1 MSLVKLR
8 KEKVRHFGRTAFIT
22 AFLTHEPEEGL
33 ARVLRQHR
41 RLAWLGALLGLVV
54 GTIAFLPASLVAHEL
69 SVATSQHLQLAEVE
83 GTVWHG
89 SGLTVLT
96 GGVDSHEPPSVLPTR
111 VEWRVR
117 PHWNGVS
124 LHLAQDCCLPQGLE
138 VAFVRGLNAWRVT
151 IGGSGLVASEG
162 SGGAASGAGAFGN
175 KAAVAEANDTPIGEW
190 PASLLVGLGFPA
202 NTLQPNGRLTLT
214 AQHLEFA
221 IRGGRAR
228 MLGHAQLEIR
238 QASSRITTLDT
249 LGSYRLVLDADPTT
263 EATPGTGADR
273 TRLTLTTLEG
283 SLILDGT
290 GELGPNGLR
299 FRGTAKAAPGS
310 EDALNNLLNIIGRR
324 NGALSAIS
332 IG

>member
-41 RLAWLGALLGLVV
+41 RWAWIGALVGFLVGV
-54 GTIAFLPASLVAHEL
+54 IAFLPASLVAHEL
-69 SVATSQHLQLAEVE
+69 SAATSQHLQLAEVE

-124 LHLAQDCCLPQGLE
+124 LHLTQDCCLPQGLE
-138 VAFVRGLNAWRVT
+138 IAFVRGLNAWRVT
-151 IGGSGLVASEG
+151 VGGSGFAADQAGG
-162 SGGAASGAGAFGN
+162 SASGAGTFGS
-175 KAAVAEANDTPIGEW
+175 KAATADPSTPIGEW

-214 AQHLEFA
+214 AQNLAFA

-228 MLGHAQLEIR
+228 MLGHVQLEIR

-249 LGSYRLVLDADPTT
+249 LGSYRLAFDADPTT

-283 SLILDGT
+283 SLLLDGT
-290 GELGPNGLR
+290 GEIGPNGVR
-299 FRGTAKAAPGS
+299 FRGSAKAAPGA

-324 NGALSAIS
+324 TGAVSAIS

>member
-8 KEKVRHFGRTAFIT
+8 QQKVRHFGRTAFIT
-22 AFLTHEPEEGL
+22 SFLHAPEEGQVR
-33 ARVLRQHR
+33 ALRIQR
-41 RLAWLGALLGLVV
+41 RFAVLGALVGFAL
-54 GTIAFLPASLVAHEL
+54 GTIAFLPASLVAREL
-69 SVATSQHLQLAEVE
+69 SAVTSEHLQLAEVE

-96 GGVDSHEPPSVLPTR
+96 GGVDSHEPPTVLPSR
-111 VEWRVR
+111 IEWRLR
-117 PHWNGVS
+117 PHWNGIS
-124 LHLAQDCCLPQGLE
+124 LHLTQDCCLPQGVEIALQ
-138 VAFVRGLNAWRVT
+138 RGLNAWRVS
-151 IGGSGLVASEG
+151 IGGSGFAAEARND
-162 SGGAASGAGAFGN
+162 AASGAAPAGIAS
-175 KAAVAEANDTPIGEW
+175 VDANSTPIGEW
-190 PASLLVGLGFPA
+190 PASLLTGLGFPA

-214 AQHLEFA
+214 AQNLAFA
-221 IRGGRAR
+221 LRGGRWR

-249 LGSYRLVLDADPTT
+249 LGSYRLALDADPTS

-273 TRLTLTTLEG
+273 ARLTLTTLEG
-283 SLILDGT
+283 ALILEGT
-290 GELGPNGLR
+290 GEIGPNGAR

-324 NGALSAIS
+324 TGALSAIS

>member
-1 MSLVKLR
+1 MSIVKLR

-33 ARVLRQHR
+33 ARVLRMHR
-41 RLAWLGALLGLVV
+41 RMAWLGALLGLFV
-54 GTIAFLPASLVAHEL
+54 GVIAFLPASLVAHEL
-69 SVATSQHLQLAEVE
+69 SVVTSQHLQLAEVE

-96 GGVDSHEPPSVLPTR
+96 GGVDSHEPPSVLPSR
-111 VEWRVR
+111 VEWRLR

-124 LHLAQDCCLPQGLE
+124 LHLTQDCCLPQGLE
-138 VAFVRGLNAWRVT
+138 LALVRGLNAWRVT
-151 IGGSGLVASEG
+151 VGGSGFAAESR
-162 SGGAASGAGAFGN
+162 GGAASETRPFGSVQVI
-175 KAAVAEANDTPIGEW
+175 ADASTPIGEW
-190 PASLLVGLGFPA
+190 PASLLEGLGFPA
-202 NTLQPNGRLTLT
+202 NTLKPNGRLTLT
-214 AQHLEFA
+214 AQNLAFA
-221 IRGGRAR
+221 IRGGQAR

-290 GELGPNGLR
+290 GEIGPNGVR

-324 NGALSAIS
+324 NGAVSAIS

>member
-1 MSLVKLR
+1 MSIVKLR
-8 KEKVRHFGRTAFIT
+8 KDKVRHFGRTAFIT

-33 ARVLRQHR
+33 ARVLRLHR
-41 RLAWLGALLGLVV
+41 RMAWLGALLGLVV
-54 GTIAFLPASLVAHEL
+54 GVIAFLPASLVAHEL
-69 SVATSQHLQLAEVE
+69 SVVTGQHLQLAEVE

-89 SGLTVLT
+89 SALTVLT
-96 GGVDSHEPPSVLPTR
+96 GGVDSHEPPSVLPSR
-111 VEWRVR
+111 LEWRVR

-124 LHLAQDCCLPQGLE
+124 LHLTQDCCLPQGLE
-138 VAFVRGLNAWRVT
+138 LALARGINAWRVT
-151 IGGSGLVASEG
+151 VGGSGFAAG
-162 SGGAASGAGAFGN
+162 SQGGAASATRPFGSVQV
-175 KAAVAEANDTPIGEW
+175 VADANTPIGEW
-190 PASLLVGLGFPA
+190 PASLLEGLGFPA
-202 NTLQPNGRLTLT
+202 NTLKPNGRLTLT
-214 AQHLEFA
+214 AQNLAFA
-221 IRGGRAR
+221 IRGGQAR

-263 EATPGTGADR
+263 EATPGTGSDR

-290 GELGPNGLR
+290 GEIGPNGLR

>member
-41 RLAWLGALLGLVV
+41 RWAWLGALMGLLV
-54 GTIAFLPASLVAHEL
+54 GVIAFLPASLVAHER
-69 SVATSQHLQLAEVE
+69 SVVTSQHLQLAEVE

-117 PHWNGVS
+117 PHWNGLS
-124 LHLAQDCCLPQGLE
+124 LHLTQDCCLPQGLE
-138 VAFVRGLNAWRVT
+138 LAFVRGLNAWRVK
-151 IGGSGLVASEG
+151 IGGSGFAADEN
-162 SGGAASGAGAFGN
+162 GGAASAAGGFGN
-175 KAAVAEANDTPIGEW
+175 KAAADATPIGEW

-214 AQHLEFA
+214 AQNLEFA

-228 MLGHAQLEIR
+228 MLGRMELEIR

-249 LGSYRLVLDADPTT
+249 LGSYRLVLDADKTS
-263 EATPGTGADR
+263 EATPGTGSDR

-290 GELGPNGLR
+290 GEIGPNGVR

-324 NGALSAIS
+324 TGALSAIS

>member
-41 RLAWLGALLGLVV
+41 RLAWLGALVGLVV
-54 GTIAFLPASLVAHEL
+54 GVIAFLPASLVAHEL

-96 GGVDSHEPPSVLPTR
+96 GGTDSHEPPSVLPTR

-117 PHWNGVS
+117 PHWNGLS
-124 LHLAQDCCLPQGLE
+124 LHLTQDCCLPQGLE
-138 VAFVRGLNAWRVT
+138 IAFVRGLNAWRVT
-151 IGGSGLVASEG
+151 IGGSGFAAEEN
-162 SGGAASGAGAFGN
+162 GGAASKAGTFGN
-175 KAAVAEANDTPIGEW
+175 RAVVADAATPIGEW

-214 AQHLEFA
+214 AQNLAFA

-290 GELGPNGLR
+290 SELGPNGLR

-310 EDALNNLLNIIGRR
+310 KNALNNLLNIIGRR

>member
-8 KEKVRHFGRTAFIT
+8 KDRVRHFGRTAFIT

-33 ARVLRQHR
+33 ARVLRMHR
-41 RLAWLGALLGLVV
+41 RFAALGALLGLVV
-54 GTIAFLPASLVAHEL
+54 GLIAFLPASLVAREL
-69 SVATSQHLQLAEVE
+69 AVATSQHLQLAEVE

-89 SGLTVLT
+89 SGLAVLT
-96 GGVDSHEPPSVLPTR
+96 GGVDSHEPPSVLPSR
-111 VEWRVR
+111 VEWRLR
-117 PHWNGVS
+117 PHWNGIS
-124 LHLAQDCCLPQGLE
+124 LHLTQDCCLPQGLE
-138 VAFVRGLNAWRVT
+138 ISFVRGLNAWRVAVS
-151 IGGSGLVASEG
+151 GSGFAAED
-162 SGGAASGAGAFGN
+162 GGTAASAPAGAGGLAR
-175 KAAVAEANDTPIGEW
+175 VDANATPIGEW
-190 PASLLVGLGFPA
+190 PASLLIGLGFPA

-214 AQHLEFA
+214 AQNLAFA
-221 IRGGRAR
+221 IRGGRMR

-273 TRLTLTTLEG
+273 ARLTLTTLEG
-283 SLILDGT
+283 ALILDGT
-290 GELGPNGLR
+290 GEVGPNGLR
-299 FRGTAKAAPGS
+299 FRGTAKAAPGA

>member
-1 MSLVKLR
+1 MSIVKLR

-33 ARVLRQHR
+33 ARVLRMHR
-41 RLAWLGALLGLVV
+41 RMAWLGALLGLFV
-54 GTIAFLPASLVAHEL
+54 GVIAFLPASLVAHEL
-69 SVATSQHLQLAEVE
+69 SVVTSQHLQLAEVE

-96 GGVDSHEPPSVLPTR
+96 GGVDSHEPPSVLPSR
-111 VEWRVR
+111 IEWRLR

-124 LHLAQDCCLPQGLE
+124 LHLTQDCCLPQGLE
-138 VAFVRGLNAWRVT
+138 LALVRGLNAWRVT
-151 IGGSGLVASEG
+151 VGGSGFAAEG
-162 SGGAASGAGAFGN
+162 QGGAASATRAFGS
-175 KAAVAEANDTPIGEW
+175 AQVVADASTPIGEW
-190 PASLLVGLGFPA
+190 PASLLEGLGFPA
-202 NTLQPNGRLTLT
+202 NTLKPNGRLTLT
-214 AQHLEFA
+214 AQNLAFA
-221 IRGGRAR
+221 IRGGQAR

-273 TRLTLTTLEG
+273 ARLTLTTLEG

-290 GELGPNGLR
+290 GEIGPNGLR